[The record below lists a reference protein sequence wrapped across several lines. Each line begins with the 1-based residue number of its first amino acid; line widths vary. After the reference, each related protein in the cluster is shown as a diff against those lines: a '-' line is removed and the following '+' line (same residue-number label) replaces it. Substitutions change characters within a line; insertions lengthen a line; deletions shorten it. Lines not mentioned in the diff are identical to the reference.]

1 MKTPYYES
9 IRNEIA
15 KQGKIGI
22 DPRHVEA
29 YMRLEHSTLDGL
41 TKSQFNSEVSIGIQC
56 VEYAGADSAE
66 SCAQSFGI

>member
-1 MKTPYYES
+1 MKTPYFGT

-29 YMRLEHSTLDGL
+29 FMRLEHSTLDGL
-41 TKSQFNSEVSIGIQC
+41 SKSQFSNEVSIGIQC
-56 VEYAGADSAE
+56 SEYDKVNAE
-66 SCAQSFGI
+66 KCAQSFGL